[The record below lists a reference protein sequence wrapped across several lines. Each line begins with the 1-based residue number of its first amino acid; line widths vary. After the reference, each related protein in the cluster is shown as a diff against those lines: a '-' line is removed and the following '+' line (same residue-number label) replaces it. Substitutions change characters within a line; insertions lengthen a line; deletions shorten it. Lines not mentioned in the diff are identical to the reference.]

1 MPERSRGRGQRPAY
15 QTGIA
20 KERMEILL
28 RLAKK
33 EARTHPDRSR
43 RYVQLARKIGM
54 RYNVRLPAEWK
65 RKFCKSCGT
74 LLKPGV
80 TCTRRKEEGA
90 TIIKCEKCNRI
101 YRYPSRRKAG

>member
-1 MPERSRGRGQRPAY
+1 MPERSRGQKPAY

-33 EARTHPDRSR
+33 EMLRNPDRSR
-43 RYVQLARKIGM
+43 RYVLLSRKIGM

-65 RKFCKSCGT
+65 RKLCKQCGT
-74 LLKPGV
+74 ILKTGV
-80 TCTRRKEEGA
+80 TCTEASEKGA
-90 TIIKCEKCNRI
+90 KVIKCLKCNRI
-101 YRYPSRRKAG
+101 YRYPARGKGD

>member
-1 MPERSRGRGQRPAY
+1 MPERSRGQRPAY

-20 KERMEILL
+20 KERMDILL

-33 EARTHPDRSR
+33 EACRNPERSR

-65 RKFCKSCGT
+65 RRFCKGCGT
-74 LLKPGV
+74 LLKPGK
-80 TCTRRKEEGA
+80 TASKEKGGSV
-90 TIIKCEKCNRI
+90 TIIRCGKCNRI
-101 YRYPSRRKAG
+101 YRYPARGKGD

>member
-1 MPERSRGRGQRPAY
+1 MPERSRGQKPAY

-20 KERMEILL
+20 KERIVILL
-28 RLAKK
+28 GLAKK
-33 EARTHPDRSR
+33 EFGKNPERSR

-54 RYNVRLPAEWK
+54 RYNVRLPADAK
-65 RKFCKSCGT
+65 RRFCKSCGT

-80 TCTRRKEEGA
+80 TCVRSRAGGA